1 MFDFKATS
9 ELLGDCTMWY
19 DVSCNGNTVGDL
31 IDYVLTAR
39 RQEWGE
45 INVIPKEAKWLESEY
60 ELEYSKGKIIKSNIP
75 DTVKSQPLL
84 KVDANGGWSSMSY
97 FVWVD
102 IEKKGRMQ

>member
-1 MFDFKATS
+1 MFEFTATTGTLS
-9 ELLGDCTMWY
+9 DCTVWY
-19 DVSCNGNTVGDL
+19 NVSCNGNTVGDL

-39 RQEWGE
+39 RQEWGD
-45 INVIPKEAKWLESEY
+45 INIIPKEAKWLEREY